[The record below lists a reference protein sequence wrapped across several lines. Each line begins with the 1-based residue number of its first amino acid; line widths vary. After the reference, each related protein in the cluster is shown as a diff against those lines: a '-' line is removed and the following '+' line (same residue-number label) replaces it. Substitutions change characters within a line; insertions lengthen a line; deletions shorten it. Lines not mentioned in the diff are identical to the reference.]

1 TGLVENYDIPD
12 NLAVSPAGNTTVTAN
27 VGGPF
32 GGTSYTLR
40 NTGTSSLNWTAADN
54 QPWLDIAPAG
64 GTLAAGATVTVNATP
79 NSAANLLGSGTYQS
93 TITITNTTSG
103 LAQTRGFTLVAEPF
117 TSPILT
123 EDFESGTLDPT
134 RWTTSG
140 TVTWRTQVTTANAPD
155 GGLRDLT
162 MDSSVDDSYS
172 RNEATLTVNLAD
184 RSNVALTFWAKS
196 FSDEP
201 NGPPPYPF
209 TTSADF
215 DGVAISANGTTWYEV
230 QPLRSLTGAWAK
242 YTVNLDAAI
251 QAAGISYNSAFK
263 IRFNQ
268 YDNYTIPTDGIAI
281 DDIAIVE
288 TFDRRI
294 TLNVPAAINENAGP
308 VAATLSVSPAP
319 ASSVTISLTSSLP
332 GGLAVP
338 ASVTVP
344 GGQTSANFN
353 VTPTND
359 ALRHGTPIGT
369 H

>member
-1 TGLVENYDIPD
+1 
-12 NLAVSPAGNTTVTAN
+12 
-27 VGGPF
+27 
-32 GGTSYTLR
+32 
-40 NTGTSSLNWTAADN
+40 
-54 QPWLDIAPAG
+54 
-64 GTLAAGATVTVNATP
+64 
-79 NSAANLLGSGTYQS
+79 
-93 TITITNTTSG
+93 
-103 LAQTRGFTLVAEPF
+103 
-117 TSPILT
+117 
-123 EDFESGTLDPT
+123 
-134 RWTTSG
+134 
-140 TVTWRTQVTTANAPD
+140 
-155 GGLRDLT
+155 
-162 MDSSVDDSYS
+162 
-172 RNEATLTVNLAD
+172 
-184 RSNVALTFWAKS
+184 
-196 FSDEP
+196 
-201 NGPPPYPF
+201 
-209 TTSADF
+209 
-215 DGVAISANGTTWYEV
+215 
-230 QPLRSLTGAWAK
+230 LTGAWAK

-344 GGQTSANFN
+344 GAQTSANFN

-359 ALRHGTPIGT
+359 ALLNGTRMVTISATAPTYVPGGQNVALQDDETAVLTLNLPANSTEGAGSVTATVSVSATPASNIVVALTSSVPADASVPASVIIPAGQASATFPVTIVDDSRIDGPVLVTITAQVANWTAGSAAITVADNENTDLVLTLPASIREGDSTATATVQISGT
-369 H
+369 RTSDLSVSLTSNDTTELTVPPGILIPAGQTTATFNVTALNDPDADGTQNVNVTASAAGFTSAGATIAVHDNDAHHFA